1 MDAYMKKLKIFLG
14 IYKMKS
20 HYVNKISFL
29 IEKLTLMVVA
39 WIPLVNTSRCLK
51 DQMRPALADFLN
63 CLYQFII

>member
-1 MDAYMKKLKIFLG
+1 
-14 IYKMKS
+14 MKS